1 LKEKPLSLESDIAGR
16 SYPRVYKVSG
26 RSDLHAAILEAI
38 SESGGKVL
46 YSSAPT
52 RAPFYFGIQT
62 LRGERF
68 GILVY
73 AFRIVN
79 GKTKNR
85 PDDEVRGQ
93 LRFGSEESWN
103 QDHPVARDVAG
114 VDITLLLGILPD
126 AGLFIALDPNLWDPL
141 PMGISF
147 YAKQSNLDSM
157 GDSGWYVW
165 EKDNRTGKKRS
176 ARSESG
182 LETLVA
188 FEKSRL
194 LDYVRFER
202 SATDLMLDTALRH
215 SAAEKYQEPDFAR
228 KLVGTHEL
236 EDQFQLS
243 SSQIMEI
250 IASRTRLSVAVR
262 GGVAEHHL
270 QSFFQSAAEVERVSS
285 LDIDAMHDFDVSMK
299 SGEKLRVECKNASPN
314 KYADGS
320 FKVEVQKTRASKGD
334 PSSRFYRADAFDV
347 VAACLYSAT
356 GQWIFRFKL
365 TSNLARHKDFPECIA
380 PMQKVDHTWA
390 TNIGDLENASPG
402 RQE

>member
-1 LKEKPLSLESDIAGR
+1 MSLETDIAGR
-16 SYPRVYKVSG
+16 SYPRVYKVSR

-93 LRFGSEESWN
+93 LRFGSEESWT
-103 QDHPVARDVAG
+103 QEHPVARDVAG
-114 VDITLLLGILPD
+114 VDITLLLGIQPD
-126 AGLFIALDPNLWDPL
+126 VGLFIALDPNLWDPL

-147 YAKQSNLDSM
+147 YAKQSNLDAM
-157 GDSGWYVW
+157 GDSGWSVW

-215 SAAEKYQEPDFAR
+215 SAAEKYQEPNFA
-228 KLVGTHEL
+228 LNVVGAHEL

-270 QSFFQSAAEVERVSS
+270 QSFFQSAAEVEHVSS
-285 LDIDAMHDFDVSMK
+285 LDIDAMHDFDVLMK
-299 SGEKLRVECKNASPN
+299 SGDTLRVECKNASPN

-320 FKVEVQKTRASKGD
+320 FKVEVQKTRASKGN
-334 PSSRFYRADAFDV
+334 PSSRFYRTDAFDV

-356 GQWIFRFKL
+356 GQWVFRFNL
-365 TSNLARHKDFPECIA
+365 TSNLAPHKDFPECMA

-390 TNIGDLENASPG
+390 TSIADLKNAPPG